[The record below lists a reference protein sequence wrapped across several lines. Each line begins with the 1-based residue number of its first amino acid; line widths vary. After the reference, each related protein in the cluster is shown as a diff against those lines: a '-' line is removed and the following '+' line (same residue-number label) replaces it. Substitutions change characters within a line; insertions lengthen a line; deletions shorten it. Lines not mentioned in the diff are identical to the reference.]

1 MTTAAP
7 LRSQASREFSFM
19 LRIAETVMLADGWRR
34 RLIACGAGAV
44 GALAMAPVDFFPAM
58 IVPMTIAVWLL
69 DGSAEVGMRRMASLS
84 SAFGIG
90 WWWGFGY
97 FLASLWWLGAAF
109 LVEADKFA
117 WLLPLGVVGLPAFLA
132 FFPALGFALARLLWS
147 PGPGRVLAL
156 AAGLGLSEWLRGH
169 AFSGFPWNAF
179 GMALGGNLVTAQFA
193 SVIGLNGLTVLTI
206 AIFAAPATL
215 IDKQAEP
222 AFSAR
227 WFIRT
232 PIGLA
237 VLAFAGLVIFGVIRL
252 MPGTLPLVKGINL
265 RIMQPNL
272 AQDAEFRPENGPA
285 ILARYLALSDRSTG
299 PAHTGLAD
307 VSVLIWPESAFPF
320 ILSRTPQALA
330 QIAAVLSPN
339 SILVTGAARQEDL
352 PADKENPQARSVY
365 FNAVQVVGR
374 GGVIL
379 DSYDKVHL
387 VPFGEYLPFGAYLNK
402 LGITHFVHIP
412 GGFDAGLKRTLL
424 TVPGLPPVAPLIC
437 YEAIFSGEVMPAVP
451 GERPGLL
458 LNLTND
464 GWFGNTAGPY
474 QHFAQARL
482 RTIEE
487 GLPLVRAANSGI
499 SAIVDPYGRVLS
511 ALPLG
516 REGLLDGGL
525 PQRLGPTI
533 FAHLP
538 FISPFLVWLM
548 AISCSFF
555 FRRQVSH

>member
-1 MTTAAP
+1 
-7 LRSQASREFSFM
+7 M

-58 IVPMTIAVWLL
+58 IVPMTIAVWLI
-69 DGSAEVGMRRMASLS
+69 DGSAEEGTRRAASVFG
-84 SAFGIG
+84 AFGIG

-97 FLASLWWLGAAF
+97 FVAGLWWLGAAF

-147 PGPGRVLAL
+147 PGPGRILTL
-156 AAGLGLSEWLRGH
+156 AASLGLAEWLRGH
-169 AFSGFPWNAF
+169 VFTGFPWNAF
-179 GMALGGNLVTAQFA
+179 GMALGGNLITAQFA
-193 SVIGLNGLTVLTI
+193 SVIGLYGLTILTI
-206 AIFAAPATL
+206 AIFAAPATV
-215 IDKQAEP
+215 IDGRSQGGWTV
-222 AFSAR
+222 R
-227 WFIRT
+227 RFIRT

-237 VLAFAGLVIFGVIRL
+237 ALVFVGLVIFGVLRL
-252 MPGTLPLVKGINL
+252 LPGSPPFVKGISL

-272 AQDAEFRPENGPA
+272 AQDAKFRPENGPA
-285 ILARYLALSDRSTG
+285 ILAHYLSLSDRSTG

-330 QIAAVLSPN
+330 QIAGVLSPN
-339 SILVTGAARQEDL
+339 AVLVTGAAREEDL
-352 PADKENPQARSVY
+352 PADKENPQARSVF
-365 FNAVQVVGR
+365 FNAVQVIGR

-379 DSYDKVHL
+379 ESYDKVHL
-387 VPFGEYLPFGAYLNK
+387 VPFGEYLPFSAYLTK
-402 LGITHFVHIP
+402 LGLRHFVHVP
-412 GGFDAGLKRTLL
+412 GGFEAGTKRALL

-437 YEAIFSGEVMPAVP
+437 YEAIFPGEVMPSSP

-482 RTIEE
+482 RTIEQ

-511 ALPLG
+511 ELSLG

-525 PQRLGPTI
+525 PQKLSETI

-538 FISPFLVWLM
+538 FISPFLVWLTVM
-548 AISCSFF
+548 IGSLV
-555 FRRQVSH
+555 FRRQV